1 MSTRDVR
8 YGAVSGVGFSFLV
21 SVLTLALEALANIF
35 YPTPLALSPFWSLY
49 KGYWV
54 SFLLTLALYAI
65 LIIFTRPYKSE
76 YMMGYSNML
85 KSTQRVVIFTIVSL
99 AFLSILFDAYVGPLR
114 TKIGIF
120 IVVNLISGIIGGYVG
135 VRLS

>member
-54 SFLLTLALYAI
+54 SLLLTLALYAI